1 MDVVAAV
8 QVEAAEVEPEAD
20 VAADEVDHE
29 VEAADVDANL
39 KAFFCSLNNTQY
51 NNRILKFVNI
61 FTRKASHSVLFSLY

>member
-1 MDVVAAV
+1 MDVAAAV
-8 QVEAAEVEPEAD
+8 QVAAAEVEPEAD

-39 KAFFCSLNNTQY
+39 KLFLFSYNTQY

-61 FTRKASHSVLFSLY
+61 FTIRLAQCAI